1 MTSETQTRETMA
13 RLARSLF
20 ERGFTV
26 GSSGNI
32 SARVDD
38 GLLITPT
45 NSCLGFLDPARI
57 SKLDMSGKHV
67 AGDAPSKE
75 VFLHQAVYETRAGT
89 GAVVHL
95 HSTYATAVS
104 CLADT
109 DPDDCIPPLTPYV
122 VMRVG
127 RVKLLPYVK
136 PGDPAMGD
144 LIRTLK
150 GEHAGI
156 LLANHGP
163 VVAAKDLEAAVYAAE
178 ELEETAKLVMTLRG
192 LPSRRLTDPQ
202 IDELVRTFDAPY
214 KKIGAKP

>member
-1 MTSETQTRETMA
+1 MSIGAQQREILLRETMA

-20 ERGFTV
+20 DRGFTV

-32 SARVDD
+32 SVALED

-57 SKLDMSGKHV
+57 SKIDRFGRHV
-67 AGDAPSKE
+67 AGDPPSKE
-75 VFLHQAVYETRAGT
+75 IFLHRAFYETRPGT

-104 CLADT
+104 CLSDV
-109 DPDDCIPPLTPYV
+109 DPEDCIPPLTPYV

-127 RVKLLPYVK
+127 AVKLLPYVR
-136 PGDPAMGD
+136 PGDPAMGEM
-144 LIRTLK
+144 IRGLQ
-150 GEHAGI
+150 GSHACV

-163 VVAAKDLEAAVYAAE
+163 VVAARDLESAVFAAE
-178 ELEETAKLVMTLRG
+178 ELEETARLVVVLRG
-192 LPSRRLTDPQ
+192 QPVRRLTYEQ
-202 IDELVRTFDAPY
+202 VQELKQVF
-214 KKIGAKP
+214 G

>member
-1 MTSETQTRETMA
+1 MSEARIRETMA

-32 SARVDD
+32 SAAVDD

-45 NSCLGFLDPARI
+45 NACLGFLDPARI
-57 SKLDMSGKHV
+57 AKLDRTGRHV
-67 AGDAPSKE
+67 AGDPPSKE
-75 VFLHQAVYETRAGT
+75 VFLHQAFYETRPGT

-95 HSTYATAVS
+95 HSTYATALS

-109 DPDDCIPPLTPYV
+109 DAEDCIPPLTPYV

-127 RVKLLPYVK
+127 RVKLLPYVR
-136 PGDPAMGD
+136 PGDPQMGAM
-144 LIRTLK
+144 IRAL
-150 GEHAGI
+150 GGSHAAV

-163 VVAAKDLEAAVYAAE
+163 VVAAKDLETAVYAAE
-178 ELEETAKLVMTLRG
+178 ELEETARLVLLLRG
-192 LPSRRLTDPQ
+192 QRARLLDAGQ
-202 IDELVRTFDAPY
+202 IDELVRVFNAPR
-214 KKIGAKP
+214 

>member
-1 MTSETQTRETMA
+1 MSREADLRETMA

-20 ERGFTV
+20 DRGFTV

-32 SARVDD
+32 SAAVED

-57 SKLDMSGKHV
+57 AKLDGDGRHV
-67 AGDAPSKE
+67 GGDKPSKE
-75 VFLHQAVYETRAGT
+75 VFLHRAFYETRPAT

-95 HSTYATAVS
+95 HSTHATALS
-104 CLADT
+104 CLADL

-127 RVKLLPYVK
+127 TVKLLPYVR

-144 LIRTLK
+144 MIRALN
-150 GEHAGI
+150 GSHACV

-163 VVAAKDLEAAVYAAE
+163 VVAAKDLESAVYASE
-178 ELEETAKLVMTLRG
+178 ELEETAKLVLTLRG
-192 LPSRRLTDPQ
+192 QTVRMLTKD
-202 IDELVRTFDAPY
+202 DVAELKRTF
-214 KKIGAKP
+214 G